1 LYFIA
6 SFPLRY
12 ATRFATIIRAQ
23 RRAHGV
29 PLVLTKIRKPVRAS
43 HDTHGLGDRCAGN
56 QPALLV
62 KISVRFKP
70 ARQGWMHD
78 LRQCHCPIITP
89 TLLCLKFADVFESS
103 LVALSIGVQNY
114 RKK

>member
-12 ATRFATIIRAQ
+12 ATHFATIIRA
-23 RRAHGV
+23 REKDRGW
-29 PLVLTKIRKPVRAS
+29 RKYGAVRVIAL
-43 HDTHGLGDRCAGN
+43 HTRGLEDQCVGN